1 MRLREV
7 VLVMGRD
14 SLGEEFMVMVEGEVA
29 DKEVMR
35 EDNVRGI
42 EWVGVIGE
50 DEMGVLGEEMVGE
63 GVGGGCWRGMGDSG
77 GAEGMIGGWSGDTGG
92 AEGEGNGVVGG
103 GGSGDIGGVDGE
115 GSSD

>member
-29 DKEVMR
+29 GIEVMG

-63 GVGGGCWRGMGDSG
+63 GVGGGCWRGMGCCTFQNDTLRLESG
-77 GAEGMIGGWSGDTGG
+77 HFQMSG
-92 AEGEGNGVVGG
+92 
-103 GGSGDIGGVDGE
+103 
-115 GSSD
+115 